1 MRMNK
6 AATFDAL
13 ATAYDNNFT
22 ESCTG
27 QAQRAISRKWLQP
40 LLSDQSGLHL
50 LEINCGT
57 GADALWLANMGH
69 QVTATDVSPVMIY
82 EAKRKATHQN
92 NLSFETCA
100 FDELQITFSNRQ
112 FDCIFSNFAGL
123 NCVPPDD
130 MPGLAKQLYSLLRP
144 GGYLA
149 VVLFGKYCVWE
160 SLYYLLKANPKQAF
174 RRWTN
179 KKVMVPLTES
189 VTQPVYYYSI
199 KNFVRLMAPFQLAQT
214 KPVGLFIP
222 PSYLEGMMQQRSRF
236 FRSLV
241 QLENSAGNASYLS
254 TLADHS
260 FILLKKEVL

>member
-1 MRMNK
+1 MNK

-13 ATAYDNNFT
+13 ANAYDTSFT

-27 QAQRAISRKWLQP
+27 QAQRVVSRKWLQP
-40 LLSDQSGLHL
+40 LLSSQTGLQL

-69 QVTATDVSPVMIY
+69 QVTATDASPVMIY
-82 EAKRKATHQN
+82 EAKRKAALQTGN
-92 NLSFETCA
+92 PSFETCA
-100 FDELQITFSNRQ
+100 FDEMQTTFPNQQ

-123 NCVPPDD
+123 NCVAPDD
-130 MPGLAKQLYSLLRP
+130 MPVLAKQFYSLLRP

-160 SLYYLLKANPKQAF
+160 SLYYLLKANPMQAG

-199 KNFVRLMAPFQLAQT
+199 KKFARLMAPLQLVQT

-222 PSYLEGMMQQRSRF
+222 PSYLEGMMQQRPRF

-241 QLENSAGNASYLS
+241 QLENSLGSASFLS
-254 TLADHS
+254 ALADHS
-260 FILLKKEVL
+260 FILLKKEVV

>member
-1 MRMNK
+1 MNK

-13 ATAYDNNFT
+13 APAYDTSFT

-40 LLSDQSGLHL
+40 LLGSQTGLQL

-69 QVTATDVSPVMIY
+69 HVTATDASPLMID
-82 EAKRKATHQN
+82 EAKRKDALQTGN
-92 NLSFETCA
+92 PSFQTCA
-100 FDELQITFSNRQ
+100 FEALHTTFHNQQ

-123 NCVPPDD
+123 NCVSPDD
-130 MPGLAKQLYSLLRP
+130 MPALAKQFYSLLRP

-160 SLYYLLKANPKQAF
+160 SLYYLLKANPKQAG
-174 RRWTN
+174 RRFTN
-179 KKVMVPLTES
+179 KKVMVPLTAS

-199 KNFVRLMAPFQLAQT
+199 KKFVRLLAPLQLVQT

-222 PSYLEGMMQQRSRF
+222 PSYLEGMMQQHPRF
-236 FRSLV
+236 FSSLV
-241 QLENSAGNASYLS
+241 QLENSFGNASFLS
-254 TLADHS
+254 ALADHS
-260 FILLKKEVL
+260 FILFKKEVL

>member
-1 MRMNK
+1 MNK

-13 ATAYDNNFT
+13 ARAYDTSFT
-22 ESCTG
+22 QSCTG

-40 LLSDQSGLHL
+40 LLGNQINMQL

-69 QVTATDVSPVMIY
+69 QVTATDASPVMIY
-82 EAKRKATHQN
+82 EAKRKAASQTGNPCFQ
-92 NLSFETCA
+92 TCA
-100 FDELQITFSNRQ
+100 FDEMQTMFPNRQ

-123 NCVPPDD
+123 NCVSPDD
-130 MPGLAKQLYSLLRP
+130 MPVLAKQFYSLLRP

-160 SLYYLLKANPKQAF
+160 SLYYLLKANLKQAG

-179 KKVMVPLTES
+179 KKVMVSLTES

-199 KNFVRLMAPFQLAQT
+199 KKFVRLLAPLQLVHT
-214 KPVGLFIP
+214 KPVGLFVP
-222 PSYLEGMMQQRSRF
+222 PSYLEGMMKHRPGF

-241 QLENSAGNASYLS
+241 QLERSFGNASFLS
-254 TLADHS
+254 ALADHS
-260 FILLKKEVL
+260 FILLKKEAL